1 MLAHPHL
8 GGLSGIVV
16 QVLEVGADGEQH
28 RPGAWEAH
36 QGLALAPRVQPMAR
50 VFGRDRL
57 LLGPLLHASPHVRC
71 TTLSMWL
78 GMADE
83 WLEPCMWGMFNA
95 RVCNTSTPM
104 PTHTHTPLLCGTQI
118 FGVQQADNSDIFY

>member
-36 QGLALAPRVQPMAR
+36 QGLALAPRVQPVAR

-57 LLGPLLHASPHVRC
+57 VLGPLLHASPHVRC
-71 TTLSMWL
+71 TSLSMCL

-83 WLEPCMWGMFNA
+83 WLEPCMSGLFDA
-95 RVCNTSTPM
+95 RVIATHVHPCP
-104 PTHTHTPLLCGTQI
+104 HTHTYTHLVCGTQV
-118 FGVQQADNSDIFY
+118 FGAAMS